1 MFNPDTFLQGS
12 VTESNDTKKI
22 PCPVGEYLAVAE
34 KVEARQ
40 WQSKDGLKSGIALD
54 ITWSIDDPA
63 VKEVTARENVTVRQG
78 LMLDVLDGGGLD
90 MSKGKNIGLGR
101 VREALGLNTPGQ
113 PFAPS
118 MIQGRMA
125 KVTVSHRVD
134 GEDIYDEVK
143 KVATAG

>member
-1 MFNPDTFLQGS
+1 MFNPDTFLQATS
-12 VTESNDTKKI
+12 TEANDTKKI
-22 PCPVGEYLAVAE
+22 PCPAGEYTAVAE

-63 VKEVTARENVTVRQG
+63 VKEVVGRDNVQVRQG
-78 LMLDVLDGGGLD
+78 LMLDLLDSGGLD
-90 MSKGKNIGLGR
+90 MGKGKNIALGR
-101 VREALGLNTPGQ
+101 VREATGLNVAGQ

-118 MIQGRMA
+118 MIQGRAA

-134 GEDIYDEVK
+134 GEDIYDEIK
-143 KVATAG
+143 KVAALS

>member
-1 MFNPDTFLQGS
+1 MFNPDIFLQGA
-12 VTESNDTKKI
+12 VTEANDTKKI
-22 PCPVGEYLAVAE
+22 PCPVGEYTAVAE

-40 WQSKDGLKSGIALD
+40 WQSKDGLQSGIALD

-63 VKEVTARENVTVRQG
+63 VKEVTGRDNVSVRQG

-118 MIQGRMA
+118 MIQGRAA
-125 KVTVSHRVD
+125 KVTVSHRVN

-143 KVATAG
+143 KVAALG